1 MKLTIEN
8 KTKLEMFVALFQLLK
23 NWGSHINLQFQEDHL
38 YIQGMDKSHVCL
50 ANIVIQS
57 KWFTTYS
64 INVEQTNSA
73 AVDSTHF
80 AVMLNYALKHS
91 KMELVLDATDDKLNI
106 NFVNNKETKDTFDH
120 FFEIPLMDIEE
131 DALGIPKIEYDVDF
145 SIDSK
150 KFSDL
155 ISELCVLGNELHVK
169 CSEEVLEFNSSG
181 DLGKLKVN
189 IPIDDLNEFAISEGE
204 QIETF
209 YSLNHI
215 GKMCM
220 STKLGPQITI
230 SISPD
235 YPMNIKY
242 DLGDDSSVSFYIAP
256 KMKD

>member
-8 KTKLEMFVALFQLLK
+8 KNKLEMFVALFQLLK

-50 ANIVIQS
+50 ANVVIQS

-64 INVEQTNSA
+64 INTEQTNSA

-80 AVMLNYALKHS
+80 AIMLNYALKHS
-91 KMELVLDATDDKLNI
+91 KMELVLDADDKLNI

-150 KFSDL
+150 KFS
-155 ISELCVLGNELHVK
+155 
-169 CSEEVLEFNSSG
+169 
-181 DLGKLKVN
+181 
-189 IPIDDLNEFAISEGE
+189 A
-204 QIETF
+204 
-209 YSLNHI
+209 
-215 GKMCM
+215 
-220 STKLGPQITI
+220 
-230 SISPD
+230 
-235 YPMNIKY
+235 
-242 DLGDDSSVSFYIAP
+242 
-256 KMKD
+256 